1 VKIVWLRTAL
11 LVAAFGLFAV
21 VVGLV
26 LGRTWGLGV
35 LAACLAALLLHHV
48 ANLGALATWLR
59 DPLRAAVPMGSGQW
73 QGAFTALYRFVR
85 GTLQH
90 QHRLTA
96 QLVRFRSAAQAMPD
110 AVIVLDAEDRISW
123 CNTTAERYFGLD
135 VGKDTGQPILNL
147 VRHPDFAEYL
157 NRGDYAEPFVLRLAR
172 GEALVLAVRVV
183 AYGQDEKLLLS
194 RDVTQAEKLEV
205 MRRDFVANV
214 SHELK
219 TPLTVVSG
227 FLETIADGNV
237 TLEEPRGRQVLGLMR
252 SQTDR
257 MLRLID
263 DLLTLSTLEST
274 ALPARETAIDV
285 QALLRLVYEE
295 ARVLSGGRHSIVLEP
310 GPAATL
316 WGDEREVRSAIA
328 NLVSNAIRYTPKDG
342 RITLAWNGRDGDG
355 WMSVEDT
362 GIGIDSR
369 HVPRIT
375 ERFYRVDT
383 SRSRETGGT
392 GLGLA
397 IVKHVLTH
405 HQARLDVTS
414 EPGRGSRFAAVF
426 PARRVRWLA
435 AQPAG
440 GQPAGGQPAGGQP
453 TVTEP
458 TTEKLARS

>member
-1 VKIVWLRTAL
+1 VKTVWLRNAL
-11 LVAAFGLFAV
+11 LIVALGV
-21 VVGLV
+21 VALIVGLAM
-26 LGRTWGLGV
+26 GRAWGLGAF
-35 LAACLAALLLHHV
+35 AAGVVALLLHHV
-48 ANLGALATWLR
+48 ANLSALAGWLR
-59 DPLRAAVPMGSGQW
+59 DPLRATVPMGSGQW
-73 QGAFTALYRFVR
+73 ESVFTALYKFVR
-85 GTLQH
+85 GALQS

-110 AVIVLDAEDRISW
+110 AVIVLDGEDHISW
-123 CNTTAERYFGLD
+123 CNTNAERYFGLNLE
-135 VGKDTGQPILNL
+135 KDTGQPILNL
-147 VRHPDFAEYL
+147 VRQPDFAEYIK
-157 NRGDYAEPFVLRLAR
+157 RGEYAEPFTLRLAR
-172 GEALVLAVRVV
+172 GEVLVLSVRIV

-237 TLEEPRGRQVLGLMR
+237 SLEEPRGRQVLGLMR

-263 DLLTLSTLEST
+263 DLLALSALEST
-274 ALPARETAIDV
+274 AMPARETAIDV
-285 QALLRLVYEE
+285 QALLRTIHEE
-295 ARVLSGGRHSIVLEP
+295 ARALSGARHSIVLEP
-310 GPAATL
+310 GPAASL

-328 NLVSNAIRYTPKDG
+328 NLVSNAVRYTPKDG
-342 RITLAWNGRDGDG
+342 RITLAWTERDGEG
-355 WMSVEDT
+355 CMSVEDT
-362 GIGIDSR
+362 GIGIETR

-405 HQARLDVTS
+405 HQARLEVAS
-414 EPGRGSRFAAVF
+414 EPGKGSRFTAVF
-426 PARRVRWLA
+426 PARRVTWLA
-435 AQPAG
+435 AQEAATGPA
-440 GQPAGGQPAGGQP
+440 
-453 TVTEP
+453 
-458 TTEKLARS
+458 TEKLARS

>member
-1 VKIVWLRTAL
+1 VKTVWLRTAL
-11 LVAAFGLFAV
+11 LVAALGV
-21 VVGLV
+21 VALIVGLAS
-26 LGRTWGLGV
+26 GRAWGLGT
-35 LAACLAALLLHHV
+35 LAAGLAALLLHHV
-48 ANLGALATWLR
+48 ANLGALAGWLR
-59 DPLRAAVPMGSGQW
+59 DPLRATVPMGRGQW
-73 QGAFTALYRFVR
+73 EGIFTALYKFVR
-85 GTLQH
+85 GALLN

-110 AVIVLDAEDRISW
+110 AVIVLDDEDHISW

-135 VGKDTGQPILNL
+135 AGKDTGQPILNL
-147 VRHPDFAEYL
+147 VRQPDFAEYIK
-157 NRGDYAEPFVLRLAR
+157 RGEYAEPFMLRLQR
-172 GEALVLAVRVV
+172 GEALVLSVRIV

-194 RDVTQAEKLEV
+194 RDVTQAENLEV

-263 DLLTLSTLEST
+263 DLLTLSVLEST
-274 ALPARETAIDV
+274 AMPARETAIDV
-285 QALLRLVYEE
+285 QALLRTIHEE
-295 ARVLSGGRHSIVLEP
+295 ARALSGGRHSIVLEP

-328 NLVSNAIRYTPKDG
+328 NLVSNAVRYTPKDG
-342 RITLAWNGRDGDG
+342 RITLSWSERDGEG
-355 WMSVEDT
+355 CMSVEDT
-362 GIGIDSR
+362 GIGIETR
-369 HVPRIT
+369 HLPRIT

-405 HQARLDVTS
+405 HQARLEVAS
-414 EPGRGSRFAAVF
+414 EPGKGSRFAAVF
-426 PARRVRWLA
+426 PARRVTW
-435 AQPAG
+435 PADQAETG
-440 GQPAGGQPAGGQP
+440 PA
-453 TVTEP
+453 
-458 TTEKLARS
+458 TEKLARS

>member
-1 VKIVWLRTAL
+1 VKTVWLRNAL
-11 LVAAFGLFAV
+11 LIVALGVVAV
-21 VVGLV
+21 IVGLAM
-26 LGRTWGLGV
+26 GRAWGLGA
-35 LAACLAALLLHHV
+35 LAAGLAVLLLHHV
-48 ANLGALATWLR
+48 ANFGALAGWLR
-59 DPLRAAVPMGSGQW
+59 DPLRNTVPMGSGQW
-73 QGAFTALYRFVR
+73 GAVFTALYKFVR
-85 GTLQH
+85 GALQS

-110 AVIVLDAEDRISW
+110 AVIVLDGEDHITW
-123 CNTTAERYFGLD
+123 CNTNAERYFGLHLE
-135 VGKDTGQPILNL
+135 KDTGQPILNL
-147 VRHPDFAEYL
+147 VRQPDFAEYIKS
-157 NRGDYAEPFVLRLAR
+157 GEYAEPFTLRLAR
-172 GEALVLAVRVV
+172 GEALVLSVRIV

-252 SQTDR
+252 SQSDR

-263 DLLTLSTLEST
+263 DLLTLSALEST
-274 ALPARETAIDV
+274 AMPARETAIDV
-285 QALLRLVYEE
+285 HALLRAIHEE
-295 ARVLSGGRHSIVLEP
+295 ARALSGGRHSIVLEP

-328 NLVSNAIRYTPKDG
+328 NLVSNAVRYTPKDG
-342 RITLAWNGRDGDG
+342 RITLAWSERDGEG
-355 WMSVEDT
+355 CMSVEDT
-362 GIGIDSR
+362 GIGIETR

-405 HQARLDVTS
+405 HQARLEVAS
-414 EPGRGSRFAAVF
+414 EPGKGSRFTAVF
-426 PARRVRWLA
+426 PARRVTWLA
-435 AQPAG
+435 AQEAATGPA
-440 GQPAGGQPAGGQP
+440 
-453 TVTEP
+453 
-458 TTEKLARS
+458 TEKLARS

>member
-1 VKIVWLRTAL
+1 VKTVWLRTAL
-11 LVAAFGLFAV
+11 LVAALGV
-21 VVGLV
+21 VALIVGLAI
-26 LGRTWGLGV
+26 GRAWGWGA
-35 LAACLAALLLHHV
+35 LAAGLAALLLHHV
-48 ANLGALATWLR
+48 ANLGALAGWLR
-59 DPLRAAVPMGSGQW
+59 DPLRATVPMGSGQW
-73 QGAFTALYRFVR
+73 EGAFTALYKFVR
-85 GTLQH
+85 GALQS

-110 AVIVLDAEDRISW
+110 AVIVLDGEDRITW

-135 VGKDTGQPILNL
+135 VEKDTGQPILNL
-147 VRHPDFAEYL
+147 VRQPDFAEYIK
-157 NRGDYAEPFVLRLAR
+157 RGEYAEPFTLRLQR
-172 GEALVLAVRVV
+172 GEALVLSVRIV
-183 AYGQDEKLLLS
+183 AYGQEEKLLLS
-194 RDVTQAEKLEV
+194 RDVTQAEKLEI

-252 SQTDR
+252 SQSDR

-263 DLLTLSTLEST
+263 DLLTLSELEST
-274 ALPARETAIDV
+274 AMPARETAIDV
-285 QALLRLVYEE
+285 QSLLRAIHEE
-295 ARVLSGGRHSIVLEP
+295 ARALSGGRHLIVLEP

-316 WGDEREVRSAIA
+316 WGDEREVRSAIE
-328 NLVSNAIRYTPKDG
+328 NLVSNAVRYTQKDG
-342 RITLAWNGRDGDG
+342 RITLAWSERDRAGC
-355 WMSVEDT
+355 MSVEDM
-362 GIGIDSR
+362 GIGIETR

-405 HQARLDVTS
+405 HQAHLEVAS
-414 EPGRGSRFAAVF
+414 EPGKGSLFTAVF
-426 PARRVRWLA
+426 PARRVTWLA
-435 AQPAG
+435 DQAVIGPA
-440 GQPAGGQPAGGQP
+440 
-453 TVTEP
+453 
-458 TTEKLARS
+458 TEKLARS

>member
-1 VKIVWLRTAL
+1 MKTVWLRTAL
-11 LVAAFGLFAV
+11 LVVALGVAALI
-21 VVGLV
+21 VGLAM
-26 LGRTWGLGV
+26 GRAWGLGT
-35 LAACLAALLLHHV
+35 LAAGLAGLLLHHV
-48 ANLGALATWLR
+48 ANLGALAGWLR
-59 DPLRAAVPMGSGQW
+59 DPLRATVPMGSGQW
-73 QGAFTALYRFVR
+73 EGAFTALYKFVR
-85 GTLQH
+85 GALQS

-110 AVIVLDAEDRISW
+110 AVIVLDGEDHISW

-135 VGKDTGQPILNL
+135 AGKDTGQPILNL
-147 VRHPDFAEYL
+147 VRQPDFAEYIK
-157 NRGDYAEPFVLRLAR
+157 RGEYAEPFTLRLQR
-172 GEALVLAVRVV
+172 GEALVLSVRIV
-183 AYGQDEKLLLS
+183 AYGQEEKLLLS

-252 SQTDR
+252 SQSDR

-263 DLLTLSTLEST
+263 DLLTLSELEST
-274 ALPARETAIDV
+274 AMPARETAIDV
-285 QALLRLVYEE
+285 QSLLRTIHEE
-295 ARVLSGGRHSIVLEP
+295 ARALSGERHSIVLEP

-328 NLVSNAIRYTPKDG
+328 NLVSNAVRYTPKDG
-342 RITLAWNGRDGDG
+342 RITLAWSERDGAG
-355 WMSVEDT
+355 CMSVEDT
-362 GIGIDSR
+362 GIGIETR

-405 HQARLDVTS
+405 HQARLEVAS
-414 EPGRGSRFAAVF
+414 EPGKGSLFAAVF
-426 PARRVRWLA
+426 PARRVTWLA
-435 AQPAG
+435 DQAAIGPA
-440 GQPAGGQPAGGQP
+440 
-453 TVTEP
+453 
-458 TTEKLARS
+458 TEKLARS

>member
-1 VKIVWLRTAL
+1 VKTVWLRTAL
-11 LVAAFGLFAV
+11 LAAALGVVALIVGLALGPV
-21 VVGLV
+21 WAGAALAAGLAGLV
-26 LGRTWGLGV
+26 L
-35 LAACLAALLLHHV
+35 HHA
-48 ANLGALATWLR
+48 ANLGALAEWLR
-59 DPLRAAVPMGSGQW
+59 DPLRASVPMGSGQW
-73 QGAFTALYRFVR
+73 ESVFTALYRFVR
-85 GTLQH
+85 GALQN

-110 AVIVLDAEDRISW
+110 AVIVLDGEDRISW

-135 VGKDTGQPILNL
+135 AQKDTGQPILNL
-147 VRHPDFAEYL
+147 VRQPDFAEYMKG
-157 NRGDYAEPFVLRLAR
+157 GDFAEPFVLRLAR
-172 GEALVLAVRVV
+172 GEALVLSVRIV

-194 RDVTQAEKLEV
+194 RDVTQAEKLEI

-237 TLEEPRGRQVLGLMR
+237 KLDEARGQQVLGLMR
-252 SQTDR
+252 NQSDR

-263 DLLTLSTLEST
+263 DLLTLSALEST
-274 ALPARETAIDV
+274 TMPARETAIDV
-285 QALLRLVYEE
+285 QALLRTVLEE
-295 ARVLSGGRHSIVLEP
+295 ARALSGGRHAIVLEP

-316 WGDEREVRSAIA
+316 WGDEREVRSAIV
-328 NLVSNAIRYTPKDG
+328 NLVSNAVRYTPKDG
-342 RITLAWNGRDGDG
+342 RITLAWSERDGEG
-355 WMSVEDT
+355 WISVEDS
-362 GIGIDSR
+362 GIGIETR
-369 HVPRIT
+369 HIPRIT

-414 EPGRGSRFAAVF
+414 EPGKGSRFAAVF
-426 PARRVRWLA
+426 PARRVKWLA
-435 AQPAG
+435 AQ
-440 GQPAGGQPAGGQP
+440 
-453 TVTEP
+453 TV
-458 TTEKLARS
+458 A